1 MMSINKLGNYVV
13 LNPFYLHHTI
23 IRILYQRSSVQ
34 STTSNPITYNVF
46 FCTHCKLLGVIIEA
60 VWNGGEALFST
71 VPKGVR

>member
-34 STTSNPITYNVF
+34 STYNVF
-46 FCTHCKLLGVIIEA
+46 FCRHCKLLGVIIEA